1 MAAVM
6 RRIAMRFNAPTTV
19 AFVIS
24 LMLAALALLS
34 LVLYIPLI
42 SINGFW
48 FMAAAWAV
56 LALGNIL
63 KGV

>member
-1 MAAVM
+1 MQ
-6 RRIAMRFNAPTTV
+6 FNAPTTI

-24 LMLAALALLS
+24 LVLAALALLS

-42 SINGFW
+42 SPNAFW
-48 FMAAAWAV
+48 FMAAAWVV

-63 KGV
+63 KGF

>member
-1 MAAVM
+1 M
-6 RRIAMRFNAPTTV
+6 RLNAPTTV

-24 LMLAALALLS
+24 LVLAALALLS

-42 SINGFW
+42 SPNSFW
-48 FMAAAWAV
+48 FMAAAWAM

>member
-1 MAAVM
+1 
-6 RRIAMRFNAPTTV
+6 MRFNAPTTV
-19 AFVIS
+19 TFVIS
-24 LMLAALALLS
+24 LVLAALALLS

-42 SINGFW
+42 TTNGFW

-56 LALGNIL
+56 LALGNIF

>member
-1 MAAVM
+1 
-6 RRIAMRFNAPTTV
+6 MRFNAPTTV

-24 LMLAALALLS
+24 LALAALALLS

-42 SINGFW
+42 TPNGFW
-48 FMAAAWAV
+48 FMAAAWSV

>member
-1 MAAVM
+1 MRAVM
-6 RRIAMRFNAPTTV
+6 RRINMRFNAPTTV

-24 LMLAALALLS
+24 LVLAALGLLS

-42 SINGFW
+42 SPNAFW

>member
-1 MAAVM
+1 MRAVM
-6 RRIAMRFNAPTTV
+6 RRIVMRFNAPTTV

-24 LMLAALALLS
+24 LVLAALALLS

-42 SINGFW
+42 TPNGFW